1 MKAKKKP
8 LPPRPEKAHAP
19 LTDAP
24 APVRWLVTLAREFG
38 PTVVVLLIVCGLLV
52 YAVMKVDERSER
64 NQAEKAALTAK
75 LVELVQT
82 GITSGNENVDAQ
94 RASVESLKALN
105 ATVIKVAE
113 DAHAAHRVPPPVP
126 AKPPTQ

>member
-1 MKAKKKP
+1 MKKKA
-8 LPPRPEKAHAP
+8 PPQKPAKSPAP
-19 LTDAP
+19 LTEAP
-24 APVRWLVTLAREFG
+24 APVRWLVSLAREFG

-82 GITSGNENVDAQ
+82 GITAGNENVDAQ
-94 RASVESLKALN
+94 RASIESLKALN
-105 ATVIKVAE
+105 ATVTKVAE
-113 DAHAAHRVPPPVP
+113 DARSAHRVPTPIP